1 VAEQEKAKAMA
12 QLLAA
17 AQKDGTTVTAEM
29 GLEMDRLSERA
40 GVAAQALQK
49 AKIAVDI
56 KFGRD
61 TALLSSEDVQIA
73 QQLKGLYPD
82 VATALGGVEAQGI
95 RVNNAMKGL
104 SSSIENDL
112 TSGLTDLVSGSKS
125 AEQAFPDMSNTI
137 IEAIE
142 QMIIKIT
149 IVEPLMKALQGAIGG
164 SGLNVGSLLGVG

>member
-1 VAEQEKAKAMA
+1 MA

-49 AKIAVDI
+49 AKVAADI
-56 KFGRD
+56 KFDRD

-82 VATALGGVEAQGI
+82 VATALGSVEAQGI
-95 RVNNAMKGL
+95 RVNNAMKGF
-104 SSSIENDL
+104 DL
-112 TSGLTDLVSGSKS
+112 ANL
-125 AEQAFPDMSNTI
+125 
-137 IEAIE
+137 
-142 QMIIKIT
+142 
-149 IVEPLMKALQGAIGG
+149 
-164 SGLNVGSLLGVG
+164 

>member
-1 VAEQEKAKAMA
+1 MA

-49 AKIAVDI
+49 AKVAAGI
-56 KFGRD
+56 KFDRD

-82 VATALGGVEAQGI
+82 VATALGSVEAQGI
-95 RVNNAMKGL
+95 RVNNAMKGF
-104 SSSIENDL
+104 DL
-112 TSGLTDLVSGSKS
+112 ANL
-125 AEQAFPDMSNTI
+125 
-137 IEAIE
+137 
-142 QMIIKIT
+142 
-149 IVEPLMKALQGAIGG
+149 
-164 SGLNVGSLLGVG
+164 